1 LFGKWVVI
9 NRVFVDAG
17 ISHAYGGA
25 LSALSIEYTL
35 EPVKGGGWKEQE
47 VVKALYAEQED
58 ELLVTATRELGEG
71 DLW

>member
-1 LFGKWVVI
+1 MTRAVSDCWHT
-9 NRVFVDAG
+9 G

-25 LSALSIEYTL
+25 LSALSIEYSL

-58 ELLVTATRELGEG
+58 ELLVTDVREFNG

>member
-1 LFGKWVVI
+1 MIVYHT
-9 NRVFVDAG
+9 G

-58 ELLVTATRELGEG
+58 ELLVTDIREFHG
-71 DLW
+71 DL

>member
-1 LFGKWVVI
+1 MKRAVSD
-9 NRVFVDAG
+9 RCCTG

-25 LSALSIEYTL
+25 LSALSIEYSL

-58 ELLVTATRELGEG
+58 ELLVTAVREFNG